1 MGGENPP
8 QIGRSLTVD
17 KTPLCY
23 FRYWETSLL
32 PTRPGFSPGPFLG
45 RQGNWR
51 APAGPNWPGMQGPAQ
66 SLRNPHAVQW
76 QCLFASKRAREAIAK
91 RTTALNE
98 LPEVNERL
106 RFLGMDE
113 AARRSLISLK
123 PIIDKELPAAL
134 DEFYR
139 HVMAHNELRKL
150 IPDKKTA
157 DHAKSRQIHH
167 WGAIANG
174 DFTEKF
180 LATSVAIGRTHAR
193 LGLSPRWYVSGY
205 AIILELLIAKVV
217 EARWPRSVFGAR
229 GASAKELAK
238 EIGVLIKATFLD
250 MELAIS
256 VYLETLESHRKET
269 EKALIEAEKEQRA
282 VFAKFDQNL
291 QRLAE
296 GDLTAKIDVALTGD
310 YEKLRAHFN
319 ATLDSLASA
328 MMTIGAIVETFRG
341 TAGEIAVASDN
352 LSSRTEQQAA
362 SLEESAAALNQITE
376 AVAKNASGA
385 KKVAELVA
393 GARDEAARSSE
404 VMQGA
409 NGAMAEIKDSFEKIS
424 GTLSMIDE
432 IAFQTNLLALNAG
445 VEAARAGEA
454 GRGFAVV
461 AQEVRVLAQRSAE
474 AAKVIK
480 NLLADSSSHVDRGVK
495 SVAETGETLNGIAGR
510 VAEIDKL
517 VAVIATSSEDQ
528 AGSLNEINHA
538 IAQMD
543 QVTQQNAAMVEE
555 ATAAAASLKAES
567 HQLAESVSRFRV
579 DRASGATGQNAVAAA
594 QERIAE
600 AFGTRMEAASQ

>member
-1 MGGENPP
+1 M
-8 QIGRSLTVD
+8 
-17 KTPLCY
+17 
-23 FRYWETSLL
+23 
-32 PTRPGFSPGPFLG
+32 
-45 RQGNWR
+45 
-51 APAGPNWPGMQGPAQ
+51 
-66 SLRNPHAVQW
+66 
-76 QCLFASKRAREAIAK
+76 
-91 RTTALNE
+91 NE
-98 LPEVNERL
+98 LPELIERL
-106 RFLGMDE
+106 RFLGMDD
-113 AARRSLISLK
+113 AAKQNLLALK
-123 PIIDKELPAAL
+123 PIIEEGLPAAL

-139 HVMAHNELRKL
+139 RVMAQGELRRHF
-150 IPDKKTA
+150 PDKKTA
-157 DHAKSRQIHH
+157 DHAKGRQIHH
-167 WGAIANG
+167 WNAIANG

-180 LATSVAIGRTHAR
+180 LTTSVAIGRTHAR
-193 LGLSPRWYVSGY
+193 LGLSPRWYVGGY
-205 AIILELLIAKVV
+205 AIILEQLVMRTV
-217 EARWPRSVFGAR
+217 EARWPKSVFGGR
-229 GASAKELAK
+229 GPGAKQVAQEL
-238 EIGVLIKATFLD
+238 GVLVKATLLD

-256 VYLETLESHRKET
+256 VYLETLETHRREA
-269 EKALIEAEKEQRA
+269 EKTRAQSEKEQRA
-282 VFAKFDQNL
+282 TLARFDQNL

-296 GDLTAKIDVALTGD
+296 GDLTARIDVAFTGD
-310 YEKLRAHFN
+310 YEKLRTNFN
-319 ATLDSLASA
+319 ATLESLASA
-328 MMTIGAIVETFRG
+328 LTTISAIVETFRG

-376 AVAKNASGA
+376 AVAQNANGA

-393 GARDEAARSSE
+393 GARVEAARSSE

-409 NGAMAEIKDSFEKIS
+409 NGAMAEIKESFEKIS

-480 NLLADSSSHVDRGVK
+480 NLLANSSSHVDRGVK
-495 SVAETGETLNGIAGR
+495 SVAETGETLTGIVAR
-510 VAEIDKL
+510 VADIDKL
-517 VAVIATSSEDQ
+517 VAVIAASSEDQ

-567 HQLAESVSRFRV
+567 SQLAESVSRFRI
-579 DRASGATGQNAVAAA
+579 DPPAGGATQNPVGAV
-594 QERIAE
+594 QERIAD
-600 AFGTRMEAASQ
+600 AFNARMEA